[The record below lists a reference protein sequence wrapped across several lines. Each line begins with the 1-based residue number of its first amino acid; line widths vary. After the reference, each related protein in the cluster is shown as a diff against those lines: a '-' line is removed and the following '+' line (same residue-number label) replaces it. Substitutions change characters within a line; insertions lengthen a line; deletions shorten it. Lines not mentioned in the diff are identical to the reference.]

1 MEIIEMAQLVTGIAT
16 IIVASVLMWQMVIQ
30 KRTLDIA
37 HNDADAHMSLTA
49 MDTRSRTNEW
59 FAEKCTSEMLEKF
72 DKGLDSLN
80 EKERLILQTY
90 YRSTSRVLATEWRLG
105 RLIDQPW
112 YYKNTYKQE
121 LMFHYKAFRE
131 IFLQN
136 YNRNLMGALGEY
148 NSDNVYQGLM
158 VLGKEAYE
166 EVTGEK
172 LNAPNL
178 Q

>member
-105 RLIDQPW
+105 RLIDKPW

-136 YNRNLMGALGEY
+136 YNRNLMGGLGEY
-148 NSDNVYQGLM
+148 NSDNVYHGLM

-166 EVTGEK
+166 EDTGEK
-172 LNAPNL
+172 LNTPNL
-178 Q
+178 